1 MKNNRGLKT
10 EPRQTPLLTDNNGE
24 ILNLSQHVVST
35 DKEKT
40 QSNLEDF
47 LKFHKLQ
54 ESWEG
59 NKYFGSQTKHQLVC
73 LTG

>member
-54 ESWEG
+54 ES
-59 NKYFGSQTKHQLVC
+59 
-73 LTG
+73 